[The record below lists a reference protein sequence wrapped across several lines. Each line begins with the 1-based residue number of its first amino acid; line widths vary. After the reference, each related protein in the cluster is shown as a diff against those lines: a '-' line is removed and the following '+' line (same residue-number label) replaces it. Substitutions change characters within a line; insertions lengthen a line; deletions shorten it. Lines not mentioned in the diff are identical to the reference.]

1 MSEADTRTDLAYDRA
16 ALTRILKR
24 ARVLHKDAVST
35 YAIGWWDG
43 YIRFAEVMLGIER
56 EEEQ

>member
-1 MSEADTRTDLAYDRA
+1 
-16 ALTRILKR
+16 LKR
-24 ARVLHKDAVST
+24 ARVLHRDAVST

-56 EEEQ
+56 EEGQ

>member
-1 MSEADTRTDLAYDRA
+1 
-16 ALTRILKR
+16 LKR

-43 YIRFAEVMLGIER
+43 YMRLAEVMLGIES
-56 EEEQ
+56 ELGQ